1 MLEEL
6 CSICSLFGVFVEAM
20 ADKILENRGPFR
32 VLKLGSVLCHNQI
45 QYFLLR
51 LTDIRRLTVGK
62 FKSKNTEGP
71 DVNLDIIRCFSTNQF
86 WGHPANSSHL
96 TVSLRFFLGKLGG
109 ISKIG
114 QFQVSSLINQDIIR
128 LDISV
133 NDVSFM

>member
-51 LTDIRRLTVGK
+51 FTDIRRLTVGK
-62 FKSKNTEGP
+62 FKSENTEAP
-71 DVNLDIIRCFSTNQF
+71 DVDLAVILRLAFDEFRS
-86 WGHPANSSHL
+86 HPANCAY
-96 TVSLRFFLGKLGG
+96 FA
-109 ISKIG
+109 
-114 QFQVSSLINQDIIR
+114 
-128 LDISV
+128 
-133 NDVSFM
+133 